1 MTTTEERLTQAKAD
15 ETAAAERVAA
25 ARAAHVEALRAD
37 KPTAKAEQ
45 ALLQAQQDAARAT
58 MLVESLQQLAELEEQ
73 ERAEQARRADE
84 ELAQQEE
91 STLQT
96 QRDAAKSLEADA
108 TRCLCDLAAVL
119 CQQVETWRAIN
130 ATKHRVGVVRSR
142 LGEPVEPYSP
152 FGDRDRPT
160 HVRLSALAEQL
171 RESLPED
178 DPRRFALR
186 SLKFDDVYE
195 GAIRFMVSR

>member
-1 MTTTEERLTQAKAD
+1 MTTEERLTKAKAD

-45 ALLQAQQDAARAT
+45 ALEQAQRDAARAT
-58 MLVESLQQLAELEEQ
+58 MLVESLEQLAELEEQ
-73 ERAEQARRADE
+73 ERAEQARRDDE
-84 ELAQQEE
+84 ALAKQEA

-108 TRCLCDLAAVL
+108 SRCLSDLAAVL
-119 CQQVETWRAIN
+119 CEQVKTWRVIN
-130 ATKHRVGVVRSR
+130 ATKHRIGVVRSR

-152 FGDRDRPT
+152 FADRDRPS
-160 HVRLSALAEQL
+160 HVRLAALVEQL
-171 RESLPED
+171 CESLPAD
-178 DPRRFALR
+178 DPRRHVLR
-186 SLKFDDVYE
+186 AIKLPDVYE
-195 GAIRFMVSR
+195 GAIRFVVNR